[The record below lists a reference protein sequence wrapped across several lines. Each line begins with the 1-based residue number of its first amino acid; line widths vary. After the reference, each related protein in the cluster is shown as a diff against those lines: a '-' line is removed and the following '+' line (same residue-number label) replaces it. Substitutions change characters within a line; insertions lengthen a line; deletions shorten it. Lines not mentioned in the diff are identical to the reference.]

1 MIIPEST
8 KVYGNLEIWTEASI
22 TSAGVGSFKT
32 IEVGTSGIKF
42 PSDAFGGGGDTAGM
56 RLVSKGGEAQS
67 LEIYTTNDADD
78 WVNLSVPDVNAAK
91 INGYTI
97 WNHGNFEPANYSL
110 SGHIHDD
117 RYYTESETNSL
128 LSGKSDVGHIHD
140 DRYYTESEINSLLSG
155 KQNSISK
162 TVFEATYGSGTSTAG
177 WCKLGTYAGNSTSRF
192 IFTITGKTGWNDQNF
207 ASQAIIHGGTNYIAS
222 DVGQIAAGCKWNEFA
237 GSSETASQIRLVR
250 QSGYNPYTFDLYI
263 LNDNNYVNWTVDV
276 THQSCS
282 WTTDIEWQQAD
293 PGTGT
298 HVFQPTKRTVWET
311 SNFDPSTKSDV
322 GHTHSIVN
330 ITDRASGYVD
340 DINDVGTAKYMRWK
354 NYGDGHEIIDASNS
368 TAPNGATISNTDP
381 DNIWQST
388 YPTLMGWNGNT
399 TYGVRVD
406 RSRYS
411 DNADYLNGIQSNRIV
426 YGDNESATTRT
437 SGVFANITKSGF
449 YNNDSSTDAPV
460 PSTWAHVIHSDYTGD
475 NNWAWQL
482 AANFEA
488 SNSED
493 YWTRIKVNGTFKDW
507 RKIWTSKDIS
517 QTNINNWNTSYTSAH
532 NHSNKSNLDTINQD
546 LGTGYSPSFAGLT
559 VGNISN
565 TEFSYLDGVSGNIQT
580 QLNQLSQ
587 LAVSGSGAGTINK
600 LTKFVTSSSMGDSSI
615 TDDGSL
621 VTFGTQ
627 ITVPRI
633 NLPNGT
639 QSLYVGDDASIG
651 DVNIGHTIGVKSQTD
666 TTLGYVKFGND
677 SNGLG
682 YNGSYLTYTGSMS
695 FGPAGTKSP
704 NSYSKYVFN
713 VGDNDYNGIDI
724 FAERSDKSVFISLGT
739 QSNSNS
745 TWGIQKRDDGAYGTT
760 SGCFSIEDGSASFA
774 VERFPITVVAGDGG
788 SILLNRNIDVNSGKK
803 ISVVKDVN
811 PSVGNDPWMDA
822 PILINRA
829 STNGS
834 DTSNVAGIGFHN
846 QGVNASLF
854 YYDPATSQFKYRRH
868 SGGTTQTFWDSGNFN
883 PNNYSLSGHNHD
895 SLYLKKSDTFGGSD
909 GYDFTLESGSNTG
922 GLCLNLRDDSDG
934 SEYFVVRNNAGNSS
948 IIMKSDRTVNI
959 GYQFYQQ
966 TKPILEIT
974 DGQYGIGA
982 NSGYLDLYSAGGGFR
997 AFSKSGS
1004 SDAVFLG
1011 DFWHTG
1017 NFNPGSYL
1025 PLTGGNLTGPLTV
1038 SGNAVWDVGDF
1049 TQTDVDN
1056 WDTAYDRVI
1065 FSNLATNCFQ
1075 NNDSDTWLTRMN
1087 ARGNH
1092 FGRYDNSSNGSPR
1105 YLNYTMLRET
1115 AGTVYGILGY
1125 SSDGEWYAGKAAY
1138 DAEITNYYKIWTT
1151 KDISQSNIDNWNL
1164 AYTSAHNHANKSNL
1178 DTINQNLGTG
1188 YSPTFTGAT
1197 IRSSFG
1203 RMSLESTTTEG
1214 AYLSQIGTGNG
1225 TDQNVWD
1232 SFVQG
1237 PILKFRTVNDAYNA
1251 ASSWLEISRS
1261 GATPTD
1267 ALFNVTVTA
1276 PKINLIANSAQ
1287 IYDGSNVPPYYIG
1300 QAMANN
1306 DGWRIYGEGTDN
1318 NGRLVLEV
1326 NDDSDEGL
1334 VFKQRKTYAPYTT
1347 NTHTIWHSGN
1357 FDPSSKSEVGHIHDD
1372 RYYTESETNSL
1383 LNNYLPLSGGTMT
1396 GNITFTG
1403 SDEGVIFRNNSKV
1416 GTIGGILALR
1426 MEESNTNPRLLSND
1440 ETLSWSILTT
1450 RNVTTTMNYIPK
1462 FVGTG
1467 VNSVQMQNSLISDD
1481 GTNVTCNGS
1490 IIIPGEGKGI
1500 ILPSQNEFAP
1510 NAKFVN
1516 ESPNTT
1522 HPASLQLYND
1532 ATEQTVW
1539 RVYAQQSGP
1548 TDTGFG
1554 ANTIFNIYAPT
1565 VFEEEVTI
1573 NTLTNG
1579 SWSNGN
1585 IKSLSTQSINAQQTL
1600 NAGIAI
1606 VGLSG
1611 WAMPSPSVG
1620 AVLRVMGEDTPGDP
1634 VTNNLILTSNSL
1646 TVRGISHNGVYF
1658 EETISLDMKGRCV
1671 EFVGKSSNEWQIV
1684 GTAPWTY

>member
-8 KVYGNLEIWTEASI
+8 KVYGNLEIWTSATIS
-22 TSAGVGSFKT
+22 SAGVGSFQSL
-32 IEVGTSGIKF
+32 EVGTSGIKF

-56 RLVSKGGEAQS
+56 RLVNKSGEAQS

-91 INGYTI
+91 VNGYTI

-155 KQNSISK
+155 KSDVGHIHDDRYYTESEINSLLSGKQNSISK
-162 TVFEATYGSGTSTAG
+162 TVFEAFFGNGATIAG
-177 WCKLGTYAGNSTSRF
+177 WCKLGTYYGNSMTRF
-192 IFTITGKTGWNDQNF
+192 VFTITGKAGWNDQNF
-207 ASQAIIHGGTNYIAS
+207 ASQAIIHGGTNYIVS

-250 QSGYNPYTFDLYI
+250 QSGYNPHTFDLYV
-263 LNDNNYVNWTVDV
+263 LNDSTYVGWVVEV
-276 THQSCS
+276 THPTCT
-282 WTTDIEWQQAD
+282 WTTNIAWQQTD
-293 PGTGT
+293 PGTASN
-298 HVFQPTKRTVWET
+298 VFVAVKRTIWET
-311 SNFDPSTKSDV
+311 SNFDPTNYSLTSHNHNVKDLSWSSDRYDDILNHV
-322 GHTHSIVN
+322 KNG
-330 ITDRASGYVD
+330 ITDSPTG
-340 DINDVGTAKYMRWK
+340 NDGVFGSWAYHFKMLHSA
-354 NYGDGHEIIDASNS
+354 N
-368 TAPNGATISNTDP
+368 PND
-381 DNIWQST
+381 WQF
-388 YPTLMGWNGNT
+388 LLAA
-399 TYGVRVD
+399 D
-406 RSRYS
+406 FYS
-411 DNADYLNGIQSNRIV
+411 DSVVFRRKAEGSWQAPQYLWH
-426 YGDNESATTRT
+426 
-437 SGVFANITKSGF
+437 SG
-449 YNNDSSTDAPV
+449 
-460 PSTWAHVIHSDYTGD
+460 
-475 NNWAWQL
+475 
-482 AANFEA
+482 NF
-488 SNSED
+488 
-493 YWTRIKVNGTFKDW
+493 
-507 RKIWTSKDIS
+507 S
-517 QTNINNWNTSYTSAH
+517 QTNINNWNTAYTNNHTHANKANIDLINQSLNTSATP
-532 NHSNKSNLDTINQD
+532 SFNQIHVTNN
-546 LGTGYSPSFAGLT
+546 GTGENL
-559 VGNISN
+559 
-565 TEFSYLDGVSGNIQT
+565 
-580 QLNQLSQ
+580 
-587 LAVSGSGAGTINK
+587 
-600 LTKFVTSSSMGDSSI
+600 
-615 TDDGSL
+615 
-621 VTFGTQ
+621 
-627 ITVPRI
+627 RI
-633 NLPNGT
+633 
-639 QSLYVGDDASIG
+639 GDDAWIG
-651 DVNIGHTIGVKSQTD
+651 DVNAPNTIWIKGAQTPSHGFIG
-666 TTLGYVKFGND
+666 FGSD

-682 YNGSYLTYTGSMS
+682 YNGSYLTYTGPIA
-695 FGPAGTKSP
+695 FGPTGTKSP
-704 NSYSKYVFN
+704 NAYSKYVFN
-713 VGDNDYNGIDI
+713 VGNGDYNGIDV
-724 FAERSDKSVFISLGT
+724 FAESSNKSAFISIGT

-760 SGCFSIEDGSASFA
+760 SGCFSIEDGSASFDQR
-774 VERFPITVVAGDGG
+774 RFPIIIDSGDDGQIRLSRSLG
-788 SILLNRNIDVNSGKK
+788 LTNGRNISLT
-803 ISVVKDVN
+803 KDVTPTTASN
-811 PSVGNDPWMDA
+811 TNYLSAALV
-822 PILINRA
+822 IN
-829 STNGS
+829 G
-834 DTSNVAGIGFHN
+834 TSAAAGLGFHN
-846 QGVNASLF
+846 QGVNAAFL
-854 YYDPATSQFKYRRH
+854 YYDATTSVFKYNRDTAGALVTIWDDSNFTPGNYLPK
-868 SGGTTQTFWDSGNFN
+868 SGS
-883 PNNYSLSGHNHD
+883 
-895 SLYLKKSDTFGGSD
+895 FGGSD
-909 GYDFTLESGSNTG
+909 GYEFSVESGTNSG
-922 GLCLNLRDDSDG
+922 GLSLRLTDDSDG
-934 SEYFVVRNNAGNSS
+934 TEYFVVRNNAGDPSLIAN
-948 IIMKSDRTVNI
+948 SDRTVNI
-959 GYQFYQQ
+959 GYQHYQQ
-966 TKPILEIT
+966 AKPILEIT

-1056 WDTAYDRVI
+1056 WDNAYDRVI
-1065 FSNLATNCFQ
+1065 ISNLATNCFQ
-1075 NNDSDTWLTRMN
+1075 NNDSDTWLSRMN

-1092 FGRYDNSSNGSPR
+1092 FGRYDNSTNGSPR
-1105 YLNYTMLRET
+1105 YLNYTMMRET

-1151 KDISQSNIDNWNL
+1151 KDFSQTNINNWNL

-1178 DTINQNLGTG
+1178 DTINQDLGTG

-1203 RMSLESTTTEG
+1203 RLSLESTTTEG

-1267 ALFNVTVTA
+1267 AIFNVTVTA

-1357 FDPSSKSEVGHIHDD
+1357 FDPSSKSDVGHIHDD
-1372 RYYTESETNSL
+1372 RYYTEAETNSL
-1383 LNNYLPLSGGTMT
+1383 LNNYLPLSGGTMS
-1396 GNITFTG
+1396 GNIVFSD
-1403 SDEGVIFRNNSKV
+1403 SDEGVEFRRGAKV
-1416 GTIGGILALR
+1416 GNIGGYLSLR
-1426 MEESNTNPRLLSND
+1426 MEQDNTNPRLLSNN
-1440 ETLSWSILTT
+1440 ESSSWSILTT
-1450 RNVTTTMNYIPK
+1450 RNVTTTTNYIPK

-1467 VNSVQMQNSLISDD
+1467 GLNEIQMQNSLISDN
-1481 GTNVTCNGS
+1481 GTSVTCNGS

-1510 NAKFVN
+1510 SAKFVN
-1516 ESPNTT
+1516 ELPNTN

-1539 RVYAQQSGP
+1539 RVIAQQSNT
-1548 TDTGFG
+1548 TDVGFG
-1554 ANTIFNIYAPT
+1554 VNTTFNVLVDTNFYGT
-1565 VFEEEVTI
+1565 VSFADVE
-1573 NTLTNG
+1573 NG
-1579 SWSNGN
+1579 SWTNGN

-1620 AVLRVMGEDTPGDP
+1620 AVLRVMGADTPGNP
-1634 VTNNLILTSNSL
+1634 VTNKLVLTSNAL